1 MGRCAVDDSEA
12 WPEGYGPAPLS
23 SREAGFDRFERDH
36 ELERA
41 GPTARTAGVLA
52 IEWAEEIEP
61 HLNSLWLIKKT
72 LPQQGLA
79 LIYGHP
85 GSGKSFLA
93 VDVAMHVALGRDWNG
108 LRTRRGVVVYVA
120 AEGQQGL
127 RNRIVAFKRHH
138 ALTGAIPLALITTP
152 VDLYDSAPDREAL
165 CNAVTKAAERYGAA
179 PALIVIDTL
188 SKTIGAGKENTDDLA
203 VYVANCGLLAARFAC
218 CVLPV
223 HHRPK
228 DAESTEPRGH
238 GSLKGGVDTVILVE
252 AGKTK
257 RARITKQ
264 KDEEERD
271 LLMFNL
277 QPIELGT
284 DDDGDQVTS
293 CVIVPTFVATDEGVS
308 PFDRKVAKLSA
319 GPSLVYGQLAE
330 LLEQSEAAI
339 PTAIPDEEINRGRV
353 GKVALLDDWRDKSI
367 SAGGTD
373 RDMSRDTGKKTFNR
387 ALMKLRNDG
396 IVRVWEQWAWITYE
410 LPE

>member
-1 MGRCAVDDSEA
+1 MSPDDER
-12 WPEGYGPAPLS
+12 GPALS
-23 SREAGFDRFERDH
+23 RRSPG
-36 ELERA
+36 LLQ
-41 GPTARTAGVLA
+41 V
-52 IEWAEEIEP
+52 EWAEEIEP

-93 VDVAMHVALGRDWNG
+93 IDLAMHVALGWDWNG
-108 LRTRRGVVVYVA
+108 LRTRRGVVVYVG
-120 AEGQQGL
+120 AEGQKGL

-138 ALTGAIPLALITTP
+138 GISGPIPLALIPTP
-152 VDLYDSAPDREAL
+152 IDLYNSAADRAAL
-165 CNAVTKAAERYGAA
+165 SNAVRAAATRYGDA
-179 PALIVIDTL
+179 PALIVVDTL
-188 SKTIGAGKENTDDLA
+188 SKTLGAGKENTDDLA
-203 VYVANCGLLAARFAC
+203 VYVANCGALAAEFEC

-238 GSLKGGVDTVILVE
+238 GSLKGGVDTVVLVE

-264 KDEEERD
+264 KDDEERE

-277 QPIELGT
+277 QPIELGN
-284 DDDGDQVTS
+284 DDDGDPVTS

-308 PFDRKVAKLSA
+308 EFDRKVARLPA
-319 GPSLVYGQLAE
+319 GPHLVYSQLTE
-330 LLEQSEAAI
+330 LLEQAEVAI
-339 PTAIPDEEINRGRV
+339 PSGIPDDEINRGRV
-353 GKVALLDDWRDKSI
+353 GKVADLAAWRDKAIAAS
-367 SAGGTD
+367 GTLD
-373 RDMSRDTGKKTFNR
+373 VPAIVPANATSGTCRDKNRDTAKKAFNR
-387 ALMKLRNDG
+387 ALIRLRNDG

-410 LPE
+410 LPS

>member
-1 MGRCAVDDSEA
+1 MAHRPLEADPWDGMSPDDER
-12 WPEGYGPAPLS
+12 GPALS
-23 SREAGFDRFERDH
+23 RRSPG
-36 ELERA
+36 LLQ
-41 GPTARTAGVLA
+41 V
-52 IEWAEEIEP
+52 EWAEEIEP

-93 VDVAMHVALGRDWNG
+93 IDLAMHVALGWDWNG
-108 LRTRRGVVVYVA
+108 LRTRRGVVVYVG
-120 AEGQQGL
+120 AEGQKGL

-138 ALTGAIPLALITTP
+138 GISGPIPLALIPTP
-152 VDLYDSAPDREAL
+152 IDLYNSAADRAAL
-165 CNAVTKAAERYGAA
+165 SNAVRAAATRYGDA
-179 PALIVIDTL
+179 PALIVVDTL
-188 SKTIGAGKENTDDLA
+188 SKTLGAGKENTDDLA
-203 VYVANCGLLAARFAC
+203 VYVANCGALAAEFEC

-238 GSLKGGVDTVILVE
+238 GSLKGGVDTVVLVE

-264 KDEEERD
+264 KDDEERE

-277 QPIELGT
+277 QPIELGN
-284 DDDGDQVTS
+284 DDDGDPVTS

-308 PFDRKVAKLSA
+308 EFDRKVARLPA
-319 GPSLVYGQLAE
+319 GPHLVYSQLTE
-330 LLEQSEAAI
+330 LLEQAEVAI
-339 PTAIPDEEINRGRV
+339 PSGIPDDEINRGRV
-353 GKVALLDDWRDKSI
+353 GKVADLAAWRDKAIAAS
-367 SAGGTD
+367 GTLD
-373 RDMSRDTGKKTFNR
+373 VPAIVPANATSGTCRDKNRDTAKKAFNR
-387 ALMKLRNDG
+387 ALIRLRNDG

-410 LPE
+410 LPS